1 MLSNAYC
8 FCPHFLSI
16 VPTISVIDALVSK
29 RHSIFLDEKNILMEE
44 YTRVLSQDAE
54 SFTLCVL
61 LQNGLNDTQKLIS
74 PVNSNQISS
83 NLLLETLT
91 GFETTDTKFL
101 ASSDRQMHRSLLPQL
116 QQLSIREIYP
126 HNFSLSYNSNL
137 HRAFDISEFIEEI
150 EHSLYLVMGE
160 RKGKLENEYNTTLA
174 NCLRAKR
181 YIVLDQ
187 TLHGRS
193 LSGISMGSLDLVI
206 QDGTYKTIIE
216 PLRLSGMASEPFYSH
231 LNKLLDNYNPL
242 RIKHTFLV
250 TYYRGRRNN
259 FLNFVNDYKDRL
271 DDLDLSQLNQSSEW
285 EFSTSNIPTSNYEA
299 LYKIE
304 QRGTLNGS
312 PFTCIHL
319 IADFSEN

>member
-1 MLSNAYC
+1 MVSNAYC

-16 VPTISVIDALVSK
+16 IPTMSVIEALVSK
-29 RHSIFLDEKNILMEE
+29 RHSIFLDDKNILMEE
-44 YTRVLSQDAE
+44 YTRVLSQDTE
-54 SFTLCVL
+54 SFALFVL
-61 LQNGLNDTQKLIS
+61 LQNGLEDTQKLIS
-74 PVNSNQISS
+74 SVNSDRISS
-83 NLLLETLT
+83 DLLLETLK

-137 HRAFDISEFIEEI
+137 HRKFNISEFIEEI
-150 EHSLYLVMGE
+150 EHSLSLVMGE
-160 RKGKLENEYNTTLA
+160 RTGKSENEYNTTLA

-206 QDGTYKTIIE
+206 QDVTYKTIIE
-216 PLRLSGMASEPFYSH
+216 PLRLSGMASKPFYNH

-250 TYYRGRRNN
+250 TYYIGRRNN
-259 FLNFVNDYKDRL
+259 FPNFVKDYKDRL
-271 DDLDLSQLNQSSEW
+271 DNLDLSQLNQSSEW
-285 EFSTSNIPTSNYEA
+285 EFFNSNMTISNYEA

-304 QRGTLNGS
+304 QSGTINGS
-312 PFTCIHL
+312 PFKCIHL